1 VSDPPLAQLIAGLQG
16 DTGAAVYVTTGAADV
31 VVAGATEVVAGADV
45 VVVGATEVVAG
56 ADVVELEDE
65 TELEDGR
72 AEVEDDVE
80 LVDDE
85 TTATLRAKLV
95 FGAY

>member
-1 VSDPPLAQLIAGLQG
+1 M
-16 DTGAAVYVTTGAADV
+16 
-31 VVAGATEVVAGADV
+31 AGATEVVAGADV

-72 AEVEDDVE
+72 AEVEVDVE

-85 TTATLRAKLV
+85 TTATLLAKLV

>member
-1 VSDPPLAQLIAGLQG
+1 M
-16 DTGAAVYVTTGAADV
+16 
-31 VVAGATEVVAGADV
+31 AGAD
-45 VVVGATEVVAG
+45 E
-56 ADVVELEDE
+56 VELEDD

-72 AEVEDDVE
+72 AELDVDVE

-85 TTATLRAKLV
+85 TTATLLAKLV

>member
-1 VSDPPLAQLIAGLQG
+1 M
-16 DTGAAVYVTTGAADV
+16 
-31 VVAGATEVVAGADV
+31 
-45 VVVGATEVVAG
+45 AG

-72 AEVEDDVE
+72 AEVEVDVE

-85 TTATLRAKLV
+85 TTATLLAKLV

>member
-1 VSDPPLAQLIAGLQG
+1 MSDPPLAQLIAGLQG

-31 VVAGATEVVAGADV
+31 VVAGATEVVAGAD
-45 VVVGATEVVAG
+45 E
-56 ADVVELEDE
+56 VELEDD

-72 AEVEDDVE
+72 AELDVDVE

-85 TTATLRAKLV
+85 TTATLLAKLV

>member
-1 VSDPPLAQLIAGLQG
+1 M
-16 DTGAAVYVTTGAADV
+16 
-31 VVAGATEVVAGADV
+31 AGATEVVAGADV

-80 LVDDE
+80 LEDDE
-85 TTATLRAKLV
+85 TTATLLAKLV